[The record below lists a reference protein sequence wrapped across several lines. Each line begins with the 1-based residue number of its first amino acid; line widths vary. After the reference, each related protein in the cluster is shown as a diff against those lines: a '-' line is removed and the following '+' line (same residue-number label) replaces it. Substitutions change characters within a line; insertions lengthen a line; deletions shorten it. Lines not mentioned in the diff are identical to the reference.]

1 MSKDLLDIHFA
12 AESRRSADAAI
23 CPRGDVCTIKKHW
36 ATSLCASPLL
46 SSAIPFQAESYAAP
60 RLQWRPSDQKA
71 AEKWQPILLPLLP
84 SEARICEALAEL
96 IRIHDGDEL
105 DLRVQ
110 ARE

>member
-23 CPRGDVCTIKKHW
+23 CPRGDACTMKITLGYF
-36 ATSLCASPLL
+36 ALREPVL
-46 SSAIPFQAESYAAP
+46 SSAIPFQTESYAAP

-71 AEKWQPILLPLLP
+71 AEKWQSILLPLLP
-84 SEARICEALAEL
+84 SEARICKALAEL

>member
-23 CPRGDVCTIKKHW
+23 CPRGDVCTMKITLGYFALREPAFIFGHSVPSGELRRPKAAMAAFRSESRRKV
-36 ATSLCASPLL
+36 ATYSLA
-46 SSAIPFQAESYAAP
+46 AAP
-60 RLQWRPSDQKA
+60 VRGPNLRG
-71 AEKWQPILLPLLP
+71 
-84 SEARICEALAEL
+84 LAEL